1 MPNNT
6 PTYNDSAAHE
16 PGIST
21 RAMHTGVSRDET
33 VHSLTP
39 PIVQT
44 SAYSFQ
50 NTDAVID
57 YMEARKLW
65 DEPKREQYG
74 RYSNPTALAVEK
86 RLAALEGG
94 DDAIL
99 VSSGMAAI
107 TTTLLILL
115 SAGDHLVMTDDCYN
129 RTRRFVNTF
138 LKRYGVEVSI
148 VSASDLA
155 QLEAAIRP
163 NTKLILSESPTNP
176 FLNCIDLEALAAI
189 AKRHGVLT
197 MIDSTFATPLNVRPL
212 DYGIDIVVH
221 SVTKYLAGHN
231 DLLAGVIISRREITM
246 PLKESQGTLGAVVNP
261 TTAYNISRGLQT
273 LGLRVERQN
282 ANGLAVAQFLETHP
296 KIRRV
301 WYPGLPSHPQ
311 HDIARRQ
318 MKGFGGVVS
327 FEIEGDGPA
336 AARFIDALQLVHLAP
351 SLGGVD
357 SLIIQPALIS
367 YYDTPPEERLALG
380 IRDELVR
387 FAIGI
392 EDAADII
399 ADLKQAL
406 AHVPHVLAE

>member
-1 MPNNT
+1 MPNENKST
-6 PTYNDSAAHE
+6 KRPES
-16 PGIST
+16 GLST
-21 RAMHTGVSRDET
+21 RAMHTGARRDAT

-44 SAYSFQ
+44 SAYSFE
-50 NTDAVID
+50 NTEAVID
-57 YMEARKLW
+57 YMEARKGW
-65 DEPKREQYG
+65 DEPLREQYG
-74 RYSNPTALAVEK
+74 RYSNPTAGAVEK

-107 TTTLLILL
+107 TTSLLILL
-115 SAGDHLVMTDDCYN
+115 SNGDHLVMTDDCYN

-138 LKRYGVEVSI
+138 LNRYDVKVSI
-148 VSASDLA
+148 VPAADLTR
-155 QLEAAIRP
+155 LEAAVRP
-163 NTKLILSESPTNP
+163 NTRLILSESPTNP
-176 FLNCIDLEALAAI
+176 FLRCLDLEALADI
-189 AKRHGVLT
+189 GQRHGVRTL
-197 MIDSTFATPLNVRPL
+197 IDSTFATPLNLRPL

-231 DLLAGVIISRREITM
+231 DLLAGVIIGSREISAA
-246 PLKESQGTLGAVVNP
+246 LRESQGTLGAVVDP
-261 TTAYNISRGLQT
+261 SVAFNINRGLQT

-282 ANGLAVAQFLETHP
+282 ANGLAVAQHLERHP

-301 WYPGLPSHPQ
+301 WYPGLPSHPD
-311 HDIARRQ
+311 HAVARRQ
-318 MKGFGGVVS
+318 MSGFGGVVS

-336 AARFIDALQLVHLAP
+336 AARFIDALQFVHLAP

-387 FAIGI
+387 FALGI
-392 EDAADII
+392 EDAADLI
-399 ADLKQAL
+399 ADLEQAL
-406 AHVPHVLAE
+406 ARV